1 MKYPVVNTCS
11 ATAGKVALAKS
22 SSLFRFPHPP
32 RRMNALPITHDA
44 NRLGAL
50 IEQLADE
57 NPVARQRAREE
68 LVRLDGHEVTRAL
81 VAELIDPRAHVRWEA
96 AKTLAVIADPIAA
109 HGLTH
114 ALDDEDRDVRWVA
127 AEGLIVLGKT
137 GLMTVLSGLTKRA
150 QSTAFCQSAHHVL
163 REMGSRGYADVVAPV
178 LGALEGSE
186 PGVGAPPA
194 AYCALVALKHGA
206 KS

>member
-1 MKYPVVNTCS
+1 MIRQ
-11 ATAGKVALAKS
+11 TA
-22 SSLFRFPHPP
+22 R
-32 RRMNALPITHDA
+32 D
-44 NRLGAL
+44 
-50 IEQLADE
+50 
-57 NPVARQRAREE
+57 E
-68 LVRLDGHEVTRAL
+68 LVLLDGHEVTRAL

-96 AKTLAVIADPIAA
+96 AKALAAIADPIAA

-150 QSTAFCQSAHHVL
+150 VHRFLPERPSCFVGNASC
-163 REMGSRGYADVVAPV
+163 GYADVVAPV
-178 LGALEGSE
+178 LGALEGPE

-194 AYCALVALKHGA
+194 AIIALVALKQGA
-206 KS
+206 NR

>member
-1 MKYPVVNTCS
+1 
-11 ATAGKVALAKS
+11 
-22 SSLFRFPHPP
+22 
-32 RRMNALPITHDA
+32 MNAAPTMHDT
-44 NRLGAL
+44 NRLGEL

-57 NPVARQRAREE
+57 NPVTRQSARDE
-68 LVRLDGHEVTRAL
+68 LVRLDGHDVTRAL

-96 AKTLAVIADPIAA
+96 AKALAAIADPIAA

-150 QSTAFCQSAHHVL
+150 QSAAFCRGAHHVL
-163 REMGSRGYADVVAPV
+163 REMRAHGYADVADPV
-178 LGALEGSE
+178 LAALEGPQ

-194 AYCALVALKHGA
+194 AYCALVALKRGA
-206 KS
+206 KC

>member
-1 MKYPVVNTCS
+1 
-11 ATAGKVALAKS
+11 
-22 SSLFRFPHPP
+22 
-32 RRMNALPITHDA
+32 MNALPTTHDA
-44 NRLGAL
+44 GRLGEL
-50 IEQLADE
+50 IEQLADD
-57 NPVARQRAREE
+57 NPVTRQIARDE
-68 LVRLDGHEVTRAL
+68 LVQLDGHDATRAL

-96 AKTLAVIADPIAA
+96 AKALAVIADPIAA

-150 QSTAFCQSAHHVL
+150 QSTAFCRSAHHVMS
-163 REMGSRGYADVVAPV
+163 EMRSCGYADVVAPV
-178 LGALEGSE
+178 LGALEGPE

-194 AYCALVALKHGA
+194 AYCALVALKQGA
-206 KS
+206 KR